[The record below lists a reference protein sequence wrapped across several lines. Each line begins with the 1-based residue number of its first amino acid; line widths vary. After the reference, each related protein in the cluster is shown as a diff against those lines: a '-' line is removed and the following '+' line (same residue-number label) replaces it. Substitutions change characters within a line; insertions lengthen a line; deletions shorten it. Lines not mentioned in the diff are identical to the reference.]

1 MTEGDGFKSKEL
13 AEALFEM
20 EKAEKEYRKI
30 AIKYIYTGPAGS
42 SEGKPSPKTVD
53 AEGRQKLADAWSK
66 RQAAEDRCSE
76 LFAEYNRQKGAGE
89 EN

>member
-1 MTEGDGFKSKEL
+1 VTGGGGFRSKEL

-42 SEGKPSPKTVD
+42 AGRKPTPQTID
-53 AEGRQKLADAWSK
+53 AEGRRKLADAWNK
-66 RQAAEDRCSE
+66 RQAAEDRFSE
-76 LFAEYNRQKGAGE
+76 LFAEYNRKKGTGE
-89 EN
+89 N